1 MCAAHAAVAASASA
15 LALASALAALAF
27 IVARGGT
34 AREGKADRMAV
45 DSK

>member
-1 MCAAHAAVAASASA
+1 MCAAHAAVAASAS
-15 LALASALAALAF
+15 ALASALAALAF